1 MTATRIMDHLSTER
15 PRTDR
20 GLTIRYALLDSP
32 VGRLL
37 VAATERG
44 VCSVRLGDADGALEA
59 GLRADFPEARLSP
72 DPHGVGPWAREIV
85 RHLEGETPRVDVPLD
100 LHATA
105 FQRRVWNTL
114 RAIPRGQTRSYAKI
128 AEAVGASGA
137 ARAIARACATNPVA
151 LIVPCHRV
159 VRGDG
164 ELGGYRWG
172 VARKGALL
180 ERERRQA
187 EQAEAE
193 MLRAILPA
201 VADVAD
207 TTTASEGAQQPVR
220 VIAGRY
226 ELRRRLGTGGMGVV
240 YQAHD
245 RLLDETVALKL
256 ARNDVRSTDAQQLA
270 RVFDEIR
277 LTRRI
282 THPNVVRTYDVGV
295 EGCDR
300 FLVMEYVEGT
310 SLDRVLAERR
320 RLPPAAAVVLG
331 MQLCWALEAAH
342 TRGVLHCDVK
352 PQNIL
357 ISVRGELKLSDFGVA
372 ALRGAAGTGRSG
384 SASPGTPP
392 YMAPE
397 LLFGEPA
404 DAPADLFA
412 AGVVLYE
419 SLTGRPPFEG
429 GSPTALAGAMLRGDP
444 LPIAGDRS
452 VPSELARLISSALA
466 ADPAQRPSSAAA
478 FHDAL
483 AAIETA

>member
-1 MTATRIMDHLSTER
+1 MSATSIMDHRSTER
-15 PRTDR
+15 SRTNR
-20 GLTIRYALLDSP
+20 GLTIRYAVMDSP

-59 GLRADFPEARLSP
+59 GLRADFPEASLSS
-72 DPHGVGPWAREIV
+72 DPRGVGPWAREIV
-85 RHLEGETPRVDVPLD
+85 RHLEGETPRVDIPLD
-100 LHATA
+100 LRATV
-105 FQRRVWNTL
+105 FQQRVWNTL
-114 RAIPRGQTRSYAKI
+114 RAIPRGQTRSYAKV
-128 AEAVGASGA
+128 AEAVGAPGA

-151 LIVPCHRV
+151 LVVPCHRV

-172 VARKGALL
+172 VARKSALL

-187 EQAEAE
+187 EQAEAQV
-193 MLRAILPA
+193 LRAILPA
-201 VADVAD
+201 VADVAG
-207 TTTASEGAQQPVR
+207 TTTPSEGADEPVR
-220 VIAGRY
+220 VVAGRY
-226 ELRRRLGTGGMGVV
+226 ELRHRLGTGGMGVV

-245 RLLDETVALKL
+245 RLLEETVALKL
-256 ARNDVRSTDAQQLA
+256 VRNDVSSTDAQQLA
-270 RVFDEIR
+270 RVIDEIR
-277 LTRRI
+277 LTRRV

-295 EGCDR
+295 EGRDR

-310 SLDRVLAERR
+310 SLDRVLAQRR

-331 MQLCWALEAAH
+331 MQLCRALEAVHA
-342 TRGVLHCDVK
+342 RGVLHCDVK

-357 ISVRGELKLSDFGVA
+357 ITTRGELKLSDFGVA
-372 ALRGAAGTGRSG
+372 ALRDAVGTGRSG
-384 SASPGTPP
+384 STSPGTPA

-404 DAPADLFA
+404 GAAADLFA
-412 AGVVLYE
+412 AGAVLHE

-429 GSPTALAGAMLRGDP
+429 RSPTALAGAMLRGDP
-444 LPIAGDRS
+444 LPIAGDRT
-452 VPSELARLISSALA
+452 VPPELARLISSALA

-478 FHDAL
+478 FHDEL
-483 AAIETA
+483 AAIET